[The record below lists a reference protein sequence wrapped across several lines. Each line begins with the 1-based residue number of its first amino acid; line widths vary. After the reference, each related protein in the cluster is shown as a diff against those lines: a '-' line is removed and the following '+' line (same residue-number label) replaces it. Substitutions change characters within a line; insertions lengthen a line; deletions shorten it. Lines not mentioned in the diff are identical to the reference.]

1 MMRRFFL
8 ATSWNYQHIIILANA
23 KEELNMKQKVL
34 NNGERDFVVVDNGDS
49 TLSIGTVNRKS
60 NIEAQVMCFD
70 VMKALGWEKTGVF
83 TTLFL
88 HGTPCT
94 GIGFEVPVSLNC
106 DPIAAIEAVFSK

>member
-1 MMRRFFL
+1 MQRFIL
-8 ATSWNYQHIIILANA
+8 VTSDTINTLHYMANA

-70 VMKALGWEKTGVF
+70 LMRTLGWKKTGVF

-106 DPIAAIEAVFSK
+106 DPIDAIEAAFSK

>member
-1 MMRRFFL
+1 MRRFFL

-34 NNGERDFVVVDNGDS
+34 NNGERDFIVCNHENG

-70 VMKALGWEKTGVF
+70 LMRTLGWKKTGVF

-88 HGTPCT
+88 HETPCT
-94 GIGFEVPVSLNC
+94 GIGFEVPVSLDC
-106 DPIAAIEAVFSK
+106 DPIAAVETVFSK

>member
-1 MMRRFFL
+1 MQRFIL
-8 ATSWNYQHIIILANA
+8 VTSDTIKTLHYMANA

-34 NNGERDFVVVDNGDS
+34 NNGERDFIVCNHENG

-60 NIEAQVMCFD
+60 NIEAQIMSFD
-70 VMKALGWEKTGVF
+70 IMKSIGWEKTGVF

>member
-1 MMRRFFL
+1 
-8 ATSWNYQHIIILANA
+8 
-23 KEELNMKQKVL
+23 MKQKVL
-34 NNGERDFVVVDNGDS
+34 NNGEWDFVVVDNGDS

-60 NIEAQVMCFD
+60 NIEAQVICFD
-70 VMKALGWEKTGVF
+70 VMKTLGWEKTGVF